1 MVSSSRLEIIN
12 TIENA
17 KRRDEVVPEYADLIR
32 RGTDVTMQQWRD
44 VNMTIIDRWSKS
56 AVEYIKRQAW
66 KRIHSE
72 RRVSHASEGLPG

>member
-1 MVSSSRLEIIN
+1 MEILT

-17 KRRDEVVPEYADLIR
+17 KRRDDVVPEYADLIR

-44 VNMTIIDRWSKS
+44 VNMAIIDRWSKS
-56 AVEYIKRQAW
+56 AVGYIKRQAW

-72 RRVSHASEGLPG
+72 RRISLAREGLPR